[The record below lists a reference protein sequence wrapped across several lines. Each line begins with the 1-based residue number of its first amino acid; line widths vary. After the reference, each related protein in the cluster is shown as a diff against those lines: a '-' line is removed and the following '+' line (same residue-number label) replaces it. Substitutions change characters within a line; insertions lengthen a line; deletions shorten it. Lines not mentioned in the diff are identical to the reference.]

1 MEEKKKHSIGFRIAV
16 GTVCGA
22 VVLGLGFMLI
32 RRGSTET
39 GFLKEP

>member
-22 VVLGLGFMLI
+22 VVLGLGFYAYQAWQY
-32 RRGSTET
+32 RNR
-39 GFLKEP
+39 FLKEP